1 MKTFLKA
8 QLSAFTGAVVD
19 YSCMILLTE
28 VFGIFY
34 IYSIIISGVIGA
46 IVNFYIN
53 RYWSFHAETGKQ
65 YKQLLRFS
73 FVVLGSVLMK
83 SYGTHFL
90 TTISGI
96 DYKITRLM
104 VDAVV
109 AFGFNYPLQKYWIF
123 NKRRA
128 QV

>member
-8 QLSAFTGAVVD
+8 QLSAFTGAIAD
-19 YSCMILLTE
+19 YSCMIFLTE

-34 IYSIIISGVIGA
+34 IYSIIISGIIGA

-53 RYWSFHAETGKQ
+53 RYWSFHAEAGRQ

-73 FVVLGSVLMK
+73 VVVLCSVLMK

-90 TTISGI
+90 VVLTGI

-123 NKRRA
+123 AKRRA